1 MDIAYIKNSTK
12 SCMSLLENVYNALN
26 TLSLTGYAQQKTNAN
41 CMEALQQVYEQ
52 LKNINKEVSKEDD
65 KPEG

>member
-1 MDIAYIKNSTK
+1 MDITYIKNSSK
-12 SCMSLLENVYNALN
+12 SCMSLLENIYNALN

-52 LKNINKEVSKEDD
+52 LKNINEEASKEDD

>member
-1 MDIAYIKNSTK
+1 MNITYIKNSSKT
-12 SCMSLLENVYNALN
+12 CMNILENIYSAMN

-52 LKNINKEVSKEDD
+52 LKNINEEASKEDD